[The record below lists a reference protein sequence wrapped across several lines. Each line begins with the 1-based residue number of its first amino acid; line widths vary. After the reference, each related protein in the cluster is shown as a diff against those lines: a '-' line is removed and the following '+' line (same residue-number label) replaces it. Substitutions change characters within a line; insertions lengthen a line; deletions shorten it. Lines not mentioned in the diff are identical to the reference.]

1 VFHDS
6 HRPVVAARLP
16 REGNLL
22 TLLYADG
29 GSTSAPGFEL
39 GAAADVA
46 TELGLMP
53 GGTSADGVCY
63 WWR

>member
-1 VFHDS
+1 VFYDH
-6 HRPVVAARLP
+6 HRPVAAARL
-16 REGNLL
+16 RQEGNVL
-22 TLLYADG
+22 TVLYADG
-29 GSTSAPGFEL
+29 GSASATGLEP

-53 GGTSADGVCY
+53 GGTSRDGVRF